1 MPRIKNQD
9 VLQDSGKCEGCFLLS
24 WGWCIKN
31 TKGTFWVEHS
41 QHMKQHDEN
50 QTNNETMKT
59 HDENH
64 VKDTDTLWKMMK
76 PMSKRMNTWWTWW
89 KYIDQQMSN
98 FFCGSP
104 FLRQIWRQEPSPW
117 EGLWPP
123 FAMRSGVACA
133 RKETSMRQQVGI
145 FWQTDANMRYD
156 MSRAQKA
163 LLAESYLGLFT
174 RITYTLYKYW
184 FCYKITH

>member
-1 MPRIKNQD
+1 MSVIWGHARRPGRWVTAKAFFLETPIYGHSN
-9 VLQDSGKCEGCFLLS
+9 GKT
-24 WGWCIKN
+24 WW
-31 TKGTFWVEHS
+31 
-41 QHMKQHDEN
+41 
-50 QTNNETMKT
+50 
-59 HDENH
+59 
-64 VKDTDTLWKMMK
+64 
-76 PMSKRMNTWWTWW
+76 TWWTWW

-104 FLRQIWRQEPSPW
+104 FLRQIWRQEPSLW